1 MDANTAAILAEQLTA
16 HGLSVTNAD
25 ETTVSVSNPLN
36 DGVVEAVDHRDGRYV
51 TAWGYELGET
61 GDEEGTAQR
70 LAYLLGLPRR

>member
-16 HGLSVTNAD
+16 HGLSVTNMD
-25 ETTVSVSNPLN
+25 ETIVSVSNSLN
-36 DGVVEAVDHRDGRYV
+36 LGVVEAVDHRDGRYV
-51 TAWGYELGET
+51 TDWGYELGET

>member
-16 HGLSVTNAD
+16 HGLSVTNTD

-36 DGVVEAVDHRDGRYV
+36 DGVVEAVGHRDGRYV

-70 LAYLLGLPRR
+70 LAFLLGLPRR

>member
-1 MDANTAAILAEQLTA
+1 MDATTAAILAEQLTA
-16 HGLSVTNAD
+16 HGLSVTNTD

-36 DGVVEAVDHRDGRYV
+36 RGVIEAVDHRDGRYV

-61 GDEEGTAQR
+61 GDEEGTAER